1 MASIFKVKTDPNQPI
16 KQACLRKKLYTRPL
30 LPIFEIKEV
39 SLVITHDLGEVASFL
54 KTKTDPNQN
63 MKQAYVLKQL

>member
-30 LPIFEIKEV
+30 LPILEIKEV
-39 SLVITHDLGEVASFL
+39 SLVITHDLGEVASF
-54 KTKTDPNQN
+54 
-63 MKQAYVLKQL
+63 